1 MITAVLD
8 IGKTNAK
15 IALVDT
21 IVARELDVLSM
32 PTPMLDGHL
41 YRQPDVEALWQFFI
55 DSLSALGAK
64 RSIEAIG
71 ITTHG
76 ATVALLDIEGELV
89 MPVLDYEDDGPDEFA
104 ADYDALRAPFSET
117 GSPRLPGG
125 LNVGAQ
131 LYWQERRFPERFA
144 RVAHI
149 VTWPQYWAWRLSGE
163 LASDLTSLG
172 CHTDL
177 LDPAS
182 GSFSSLAQERGWDR
196 LLPPVRRSG
205 EPLGLLR
212 EEIAQRTGL
221 STSTLVHVGIH
232 DSNASLVPHLLAAN
246 TARAVVSTGT
256 WVIAMSLDGQA
267 HELDA
272 SRDVLVNVDARGRAV
287 PSSRFMGGREYELL
301 TRDRN
306 RDNATPDT
314 INDLMNDSIESGRT
328 ARANS
333 THFNDDETCLAQ
345 VLGKQMMLLPAV
357 VRGCGPFPDRELH
370 WTVPENSLDDAAHAI
385 VVAHYLALMTFT
397 CLELIGA
404 QGPIIV
410 EGPFAANRHYLRM
423 LGAASGRPVETGVN
437 ATGTSV
443 GTAML
448 ITPPQTLPAS
458 VSEQISPEWQ
468 ERLALHAELW
478 LQRTQKP
485 GVPN

>member
-1 MITAVLD
+1 MIVAILD

-21 IVARELDVLSM
+21 AAARELDVLSM
-32 PTPMLDGHL
+32 PTPMLETPL
-41 YRQPDVEALWQFFI
+41 YRQPDVEALWQFFM
-55 DSLSALGAK
+55 DSLSVLAAK
-64 RSIEAIG
+64 HSIEAIG

-76 ATVALLDIEGELV
+76 ATVALLDAEGELV
-89 MPVLDYEDDGPDEFA
+89 MPVLDYENDGPDEFA
-104 ADYDALRAPFSET
+104 ADYDAIRSPFSET

-131 LYWQERRFPERFA
+131 LYWQERRYPERFA
-144 RVAHI
+144 RIAHI

-177 LDPAS
+177 LEPAS

-212 EEIAQRTGL
+212 GEVAERTGL
-221 STSTLVHVGIH
+221 SNRTAVHVGIH
-232 DSNASLVPHLLAAN
+232 DSNASLVPHLLATN

-267 HELDA
+267 VELDA
-272 SRDVLVNVDARGRAV
+272 SRDVLVNVDARGQAV

-301 TRDRN
+301 TRDCNRN
-306 RDNATPDT
+306 NATSNT
-314 INDLMNDSIESGRT
+314 
-328 ARANS
+328 
-333 THFNDDETCLAQ
+333 NDDPVDESSAMGQSTRAHSMRLEDDTCLAH
-345 VLGKQMMLLPAV
+345 VLDEEAMLLPAV
-357 VRGCGPFPDRELH
+357 VQGCGPFPERKLH

-385 VVAHYLALMTFT
+385 VVAHYLALMTCT
-397 CLELIGA
+397 CLDLIGA
-404 QGPIIV
+404 QGSIIV

-423 LGAASGRPVETGVN
+423 LGAASGRLVETGVN

-448 ITPPQTLPAS
+448 IKPPQDLPENR
-458 VSEQISPEWQ
+458 SEQIPPQWRQ
-468 ERLALHAELW
+468 RLARHAELW
-478 LQRTQKP
+478 RERCLSP
-485 GVPN
+485 E